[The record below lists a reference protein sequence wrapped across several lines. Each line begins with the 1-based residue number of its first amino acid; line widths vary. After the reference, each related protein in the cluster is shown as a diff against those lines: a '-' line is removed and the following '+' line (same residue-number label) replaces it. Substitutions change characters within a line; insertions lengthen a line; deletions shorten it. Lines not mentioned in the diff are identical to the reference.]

1 MIDEHFP
8 SFQCY
13 SEVHL
18 HIKHLIPLHC
28 FPSLSRESRKEISDL
43 LRVRDYY
50 SDFK

>member
-18 HIKHLIPLHC
+18 HIKHLIPLDNDGKQC
-28 FPSLSRESRKEISDL
+28 RESRKEISDL